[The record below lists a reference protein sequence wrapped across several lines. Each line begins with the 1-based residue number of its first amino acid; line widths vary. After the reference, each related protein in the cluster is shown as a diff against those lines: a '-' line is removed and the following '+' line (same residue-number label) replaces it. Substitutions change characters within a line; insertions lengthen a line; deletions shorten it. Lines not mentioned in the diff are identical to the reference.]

1 MNSIYFSNKRIFD
14 LLFSLLALLFL
25 SPLFFLIGFGIK
37 ISSSGPIFFNSKRI
51 GRDGKIISC
60 LKFRTMNLNAQ
71 QVLEDLFK
79 KSPSLKKEWDEFQKL
94 KNDPRIFPF
103 GAFLRKTSLDE
114 LPQFINVFLGD
125 LSLVGPRPYLL
136 DQVENRLGKERG
148 FYLSIKPGITGLW
161 QVSGRSELTF
171 EQRLDLEKEYIKN
184 MSFLLDLKII
194 LKTVLGVIFRKGAY

>member
-1 MNSIYFSNKRIFD
+1 MNSMYFSYKRIFD
-14 LLFSLLALLFL
+14 LLFSLFALFFL

-37 ISSSGPIFFNSKRI
+37 ISSRGPIFFNSKRI
-51 GRDGKIISC
+51 GQDGKTISC
-60 LKFRTMNLNAQ
+60 LKFRTMDVNAQ
-71 QVLEDLFK
+71 GMLEDLFK
-79 KSPSLKKEWDEFQKL
+79 NSPSLKKEWDQFQKL

-103 GAFLRKTSLDE
+103 GSFLRKTSLDE

-125 LSLVGPRPYLL
+125 LSLVGPRPYLV

-194 LKTVLGVIFRKGAY
+194 FKTVLVVIFRKGAY